1 MKTNQRN
8 ILVVLGH
15 PNPKSLCAHLAETY
29 VNAAKDSGHT
39 VSFLKLAD
47 LKFDYNLY
55 MGHKKDSIPT
65 LEPDLIQSQKLIS
78 EANHL
83 VFVFP
88 SWWASMPAVLK
99 AWIDRVFLP
108 GFTFKYRKN
117 SPFPEKLLLGKTA
130 RIIVTMDAPSWYY
143 KWFNKSP
150 GVQILKF
157 GTLEFCGVAPV
168 KVTILGE
175 VRTRKP
181 KHFLKWTNLV
191 ESLGIRGE

>member
-1 MKTNQRN
+1 MQTKQRN

-15 PNPKSLCAHLAETY
+15 PNPNSLCGHLAETY
-29 VNAAKDSGHT
+29 VNSAKNAGFT
-39 VSFLKLAD
+39 ANLLKLSE

-55 MGHKKDSIPT
+55 MGHKKDSVPT
-65 LEPDLIQSQKLIS
+65 LEPDVVQSQKLIS
-78 EANHL
+78 EADHL

-117 SPFPEKLLLGKTA
+117 SPLPEKLLLGKTA

-150 GVQILKF
+150 GVQLLKF

-168 KVTILGE
+168 KVTIFSE

-181 KHFLKWTNLV
+181 KHFLKWTNIV
-191 ESLGIRGE
+191 ESLAMKGN